1 MMTPQEVANCT
12 FAKSMVGGYNMT
24 SVDDFL
30 DKLTE
35 DYSALYKENA
45 ALKSKL
51 KTVTEKLAEY
61 RDMEGAMS
69 STLLTAQ
76 KMASSMLAEA
86 EQKKK
91 SILADATASAQARQN
106 QADQAVAAQEQRLT
120 DVRERVDRELEAERK
135 RLALGQEKLRA
146 FIKDV
151 TGICND
157 QLALLELLPE
167 LPMEEPPVLP
177 ASIPVP
183 TPTVVMAPP
192 PPPEQE
198 VQESLQPEDAPEA
211 VAAFSPAPEA
221 GSGSAQGDPF
231 DSESAAS
238 EPEDLEETR
247 VLDDLQFGRN
257 YKRD

>member
-1 MMTPQEVANCT
+1 MMTPQDVANCT
-12 FAKSMVGGYNMT
+12 FAKSMMGGYNMA

-61 RDMEGAMS
+61 REMEGAMS

-76 KMASSMLAEA
+76 KMAASMMADA

-91 SILADATASAQARQN
+91 AILTEAAAVAQARRE
-106 QADQAVAAQEQRLT
+106 QADQAVASQEQRIT
-120 DVRERVDRELEAERK
+120 EVRERVDRELEAERK
-135 RLALGQEKLRA
+135 RLALGQEKLKE
-146 FIKDV
+146 FVQEV
-151 TGICND
+151 TSLCND

-167 LPMEEPPVLP
+167 MSMEEPVSSEPSP
-177 ASIPVP
+177 AMPAVSAVP
-183 TPTVVMAPP
+183 QVVPAAE
-192 PPPEQE
+192 PEK
-198 VQESLQPEDAPEA
+198 A
-211 VAAFSPAPEA
+211 VAAFAPVQEEA
-221 GSGSAQGDPF
+221 PQPMPPEEDPF
-231 DSESAAS
+231 ANSAPAQTAD
-238 EPEDLEETR
+238 ELEETR

>member
-12 FAKSMVGGYNMT
+12 FAKSVMGGYNMS

-35 DYSALYKENA
+35 DYSNLYKENA

-61 RDMEGAMS
+61 REMEGAMS

-76 KMASSMLAEA
+76 KMASTLLAEA
-86 EQKKK
+86 EQKKNAM
-91 SILADATASAQARQN
+91 LAEASSAAQARRA
-106 QADQAVAAQEQRLT
+106 QAEQAVTAQEQRLE
-120 DVRERVDRELEAERK
+120 DVRAKVDQELEAERK

-146 FIKDV
+146 FIRDV
-151 TGICND
+151 TAVCKD

-167 LPMEEPPVLP
+167 MPMEEP
-177 ASIPVP
+177 
-183 TPTVVMAPP
+183 APP
-192 PPPEQE
+192 PPVQTPPAAPPAPAAQE
-198 VQESLQPEDAPEA
+198 PPVQAQPAAEAEEEPPA
-211 VAAFSPAPEA
+211 VAAAFSAAPPVD
-221 GSGSAQGDPF
+221 GDPF
-231 DSESAAS
+231 EMDTS
-238 EPEDLEETR
+238 PEDDFGDTR

-257 YKRD
+257 YKKD

>member
-12 FAKSMVGGYNMT
+12 FAKSVMGGYNMS

-76 KMASSMLAEA
+76 KMASTMLAEA
-86 EQKKK
+86 ELKRN
-91 SILADATASAQARQN
+91 SLIAEASSAAQARQA
-106 QADQAVAAQEQRLT
+106 QVEQAVATQEQRLEE
-120 DVRERVDRELEAERK
+120 VRAKVDRELEAERK
-135 RLALGQEKLRA
+135 RLALGQERLRA
-146 FIKDV
+146 FIRDV
-151 TGICND
+151 TAACKD

-167 LPMEEPPVLP
+167 MPMDDPAPVPAPTPPTPAAEPPVQTP
-177 ASIPVP
+177 AVP
-183 TPTVVMAPP
+183 E
-192 PPPEQE
+192 PEE
-198 VQESLQPEDAPEA
+198 TEA
-211 VAAFSPAPEA
+211 VVAAFSAALPEE
-221 GSGSAQGDPF
+221 DPF
-231 DSESAAS
+231 EEDSS
-238 EPEDLEETR
+238 DFGDTR

-257 YKRD
+257 YKKD